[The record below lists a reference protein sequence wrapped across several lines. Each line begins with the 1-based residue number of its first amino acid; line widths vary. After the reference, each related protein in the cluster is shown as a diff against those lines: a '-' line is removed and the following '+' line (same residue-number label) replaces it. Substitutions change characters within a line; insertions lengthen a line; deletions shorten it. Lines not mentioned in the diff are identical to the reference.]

1 MRKSQAKTGNAIV
14 PRLGLRSSKA
24 APASAVLDVPSP
36 DAVVLA
42 VPDVPVGVDD
52 VVPGELEDEEIV
64 PAGAELGIDVVKL
77 PDVEPPGATPPD
89 VGLADSELAELDLVA
104 EGVELG
110 DCPELADDAAELDAV
125 ELPDV
130 NVANVEGTEDEVAE
144 AEEDSDNSEDADG
157 SEASDDTDDT
167 DDAEDAED
175 ADDDDSEDEEEM
187 LALALLED
195 GSGVV
200 EDDSDTLVVS
210 VELAVLETGS
220 AEDEDAVCVDRMLM
234 DTLVVDP

>member
-42 VPDVPVGVDD
+42 VLDVPVGVDD

-77 PDVEPPGATPPD
+77 PDVELPGATPPD

-130 NVANVEGTEDEVAE
+130 DVASVEGTEDEVAE

-157 SEASDDTDDT
+157 SEDSDDSDDTDDA
-167 DDAEDAED
+167 DDADD
-175 ADDDDSEDEEEM
+175 ADDDSSEDEEEI
-187 LALALLED
+187 LALALL
-195 GSGVV
+195 

-210 VELAVLETGS
+210 VELAVLEIDS
-220 AEDEDAVCVDRMLM
+220 AGDEDAVCVDRMLM

>member
-1 MRKSQAKTGNAIV
+1 MKKRQAKTGNARV

-42 VPDVPVGVDD
+42 VPDVPVGVED

-64 PAGAELGIDVVKL
+64 PAEAELGIDVVKL
-77 PDVEPPGATPPD
+77 PVVEPPGATPPD

-130 NVANVEGTEDEVAE
+130 DVANR
-144 AEEDSDNSEDADG
+144 SLS
-157 SEASDDTDDT
+157 S
-167 DDAEDAED
+167 
-175 ADDDDSEDEEEM
+175 
-187 LALALLED
+187 
-195 GSGVV
+195 
-200 EDDSDTLVVS
+200 TLVYTLSIIQSHHAVDIALCDPRALHDCRGRPCPS
-210 VELAVLETGS
+210 VGT
-220 AEDEDAVCVDRMLM
+220 
-234 DTLVVDP
+234 